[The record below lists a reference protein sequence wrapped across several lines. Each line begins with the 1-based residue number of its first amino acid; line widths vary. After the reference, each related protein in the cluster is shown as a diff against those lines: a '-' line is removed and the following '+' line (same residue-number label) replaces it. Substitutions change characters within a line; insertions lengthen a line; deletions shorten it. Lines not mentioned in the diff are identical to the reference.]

1 MKKIVITVDGW
12 SSCGKSTMARQLA
25 KKLNY
30 IFVDSG
36 AMYRAITLFFIRN
49 QVDCTDKQA
58 ISSALAQVHLS
69 FQLNEGSG
77 NNEIWLNNE
86 NVASLIRE
94 MPVAE
99 KVSEVAA
106 LGEVREFAV
115 AQQQLIGA
123 EKGIVMDGRDIG
135 TAVFPDAELKIFM
148 TADPKVR
155 AERRYKEMI
164 AKGDLISLEEVF
176 ENLAHRDFLDT
187 TRTES
192 PLKRAEDAIILDN
205 YIIFR
210 CLFKDNIL
218 FNFRGTASLIPYNPS
233 F

>member
-30 IFVDSG
+30 IFIDSG

-49 QVDCTDKQA
+49 QVDCSDKLA

-69 FQLNEGSG
+69 FKLNEGNG

-86 NVASLIRE
+86 NVESYIRE

-106 LGEVREFAV
+106 LGEVRNFAV

-123 EKGIVMDGRDIG
+123 KKGIVMDGRDIG

-148 TADPKVR
+148 TADIAVR
-155 AERRYKEMI
+155 VERRWKEL
-164 AKGDLISLEEVF
+164 KTNYPEISIEEVRD
-176 ENLAHRDFLDT
+176 NLASRDHADS
-187 TRTES
+187 TRTIS
-192 PLKRAEDAIILDN
+192 PLRKPADAVVLDN
-205 YIIFR
+205 SNISPTEQLQLALDWANEKI
-210 CLFKDNIL
+210 KD
-218 FNFRGTASLIPYNPS
+218 
-233 F
+233 

>member
-1 MKKIVITVDGW
+1 
-12 SSCGKSTMARQLA
+12 MARQLA

-30 IFVDSG
+30 IFIDSG

-49 QVDCTDKQA
+49 QVDCADKQA
-58 ISSALAQVHLS
+58 ISAALAQVHLS
-69 FQLNEGSG
+69 FKLNEGNG

-86 NVASLIRE
+86 NVESFIRE

-106 LGEVREFAV
+106 LGEVRNFAV

-148 TADPKVR
+148 TADIAVR
-155 AERRYKEMI
+155 VERRWKEL
-164 AKGDLISLEEVF
+164 KTNYPEISIEEVRD
-176 ENLAHRDFLDT
+176 NLASRDHADS
-187 TRTES
+187 TRTIS
-192 PLKRAEDAIILDN
+192 PLRKPLDAVVLDN
-205 YIIFR
+205 SNISPSEQLQLALDWANEKI
-210 CLFKDNIL
+210 KD
-218 FNFRGTASLIPYNPS
+218 
-233 F
+233 

>member
-123 EKGIVMDGRDIG
+123 EKGIVMDGRDI
-135 TAVFPDAELKIFM
+135 VVRVERRWKELK
-148 TADPKVR
+148 TKYP
-155 AERRYKEMI
+155 E
-164 AKGDLISLEEVF
+164 ISIQEVSD
-176 ENLAHRDFLDT
+176 NLASRDHADS
-187 TRTES
+187 TRAIS
-192 PLKRAEDAIILDN
+192 PLRKPEDALVLDN
-205 YIIFR
+205 SH
-210 CLFKDNIL
+210 L
-218 FNFRGTASLIPYNPS
+218 TPS
-233 F
+233 EQLELALDWANEKINN

>member
-30 IFVDSG
+30 IFIDSG

-49 QVDCTDKQA
+49 QVDCSDELA

-69 FQLNEGSG
+69 FKLNEGNG

-86 NVASLIRE
+86 NVESYIRE

-106 LGEVREFAV
+106 LGEVRNFAV

-123 EKGIVMDGRDIG
+123 KKGIVMDGRDIG
-135 TAVFPDAELKIFM
+135 TVVFPDAELKIFM
-148 TADPKVR
+148 TADIAVR
-155 AERRYKEMI
+155 VERRWKEL
-164 AKGDLISLEEVF
+164 KTNYPEISIEEVRD
-176 ENLAHRDFLDT
+176 NLASRDHADS
-187 TRTES
+187 TRTIS
-192 PLKRAEDAIILDN
+192 PLRKPADAVVLDN
-205 YIIFR
+205 SNISPTEQLQLALDWANEKI
-210 CLFKDNIL
+210 KD
-218 FNFRGTASLIPYNPS
+218 
-233 F
+233 

>member
-69 FQLNEGSG
+69 FKLNEGSG

-106 LGEVREFAV
+106 LGEVRKFAV
-115 AQQQLIGA
+115 AQQQLIGT

-148 TADPKVR
+148 TADIAVR
-155 AERRYKEMI
+155 VERRWKEL
-164 AKGDLISLEEVF
+164 KTNYPEISIEEVRD
-176 ENLAHRDFLDT
+176 NLASRDHADS
-187 TRTES
+187 TRTIS
-192 PLKRAEDAIILDN
+192 PLRKPLDAVVLDN
-205 YIIFR
+205 S
-210 CLFKDNIL
+210 NI
-218 FNFRGTASLIPYNPS
+218 SPS
-233 F
+233 EQLQLALDWANEKIKN

>member
-135 TAVFPDAELKIFM
+135 TTVFPTAEIKLFM
-148 TADPKVR
+148 TADSAIRV
-155 AERRYKEMI
+155 ERRLKELEKESLK
-164 AKGDLISLEEVF
+164 ADFWSNSENAGKVQQEISEIKEE
-176 ENLAHRDFLDT
+176 LAGIEEIKPAAT
-187 TRTES
+187 APAS
-192 PLKRAEDAIILDN
+192 PPAA
-205 YIIFR
+205 
-210 CLFKDNIL
+210 
-218 FNFRGTASLIPYNPS
+218 PPPS
-233 F
+233 GPPAGGAG